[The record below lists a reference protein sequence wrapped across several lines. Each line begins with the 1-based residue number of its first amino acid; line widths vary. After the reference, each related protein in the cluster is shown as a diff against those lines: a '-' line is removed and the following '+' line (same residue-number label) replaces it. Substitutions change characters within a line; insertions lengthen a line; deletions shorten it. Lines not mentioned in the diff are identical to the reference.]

1 MRAPSISSRAGSGPV
16 SLAEQLAD
24 APWPVRARA
33 TWSLA
38 WPVILSFSL
47 ESIVGLIDALFV
59 GRLGATPTAAV
70 GLGVHML
77 SAVNLAMF
85 AVGTGAL
92 AIVARHVGA
101 GEHAEAEAAVGQSI
115 VAAAVLGLGTA
126 AIVATFAPAIIGL
139 FRIEPDVAAV
149 AVPFIRLLMLALAPS
164 AVVFTVCASLRAAG
178 DTRTPLL
185 VGAVVGCTNTAL
197 AWTLIFGN
205 LGMPAL
211 GVRGAGLATATA
223 MTVGAALAVGLLL
236 RGRLALAVHWRAM
249 WPNLPLVGRVLR
261 VGYPAAIE
269 HAIMQAGF
277 LAYMAFAAH
286 YGTGAVAAYFIGVRI
301 LALAFLPGLGFGA
314 AAGALVGQ
322 SLGARRADEAT
333 RDGWMAVWLSMALMT
348 TGGLILFTVARPVAQ
363 LFVNDPAVVDAAV
376 PFIQVLALVHPLMA
390 IDFTL
395 SGALRGAGDTRFP
408 LLVALLG
415 FYVGRLG
422 VSYLVTF
429 VLGLP
434 ILWLWMSLVVD
445 YIVRA
450 SLKSWRFRSGAWQRA
465 RV

>member
-1 MRAPSISSRAGSGPV
+1 MRAPSLPRAGSGPV
-16 SLAEQLAD
+16 SLAEELAG
-24 APWPVRARA
+24 APWPARARA
-33 TWSLA
+33 TWGLA
-38 WPVILSFSL
+38 WPVILAFSL
-47 ESIVGLIDALFV
+47 ESIVGLIDALLV
-59 GRLGATPTAAV
+59 GRLGANATAAV
-70 GLGVHML
+70 GLGVQML
-77 SAVNLAMF
+77 SAMNLAMF

-101 GEHAEAEAAVGQSI
+101 GERAAAEAAVGQSLL
-115 VAAAVLGLGTA
+115 AAAGLGLATA
-126 AIVATFAPAIIGL
+126 AVVVPCAPLLIGL
-139 FRIEPDVAAV
+139 FRIEPGVAAE
-149 AVPFIRLLMLALAPS
+149 AVPFIRLLMLGLAPS
-164 AVVFTVCASLRAAG
+164 AVVFTVSASLRAAG

-185 VGAVVGCTNTAL
+185 IGAVVGLTNVVL
-197 AWTLIFGN
+197 AWGLIFGHFG
-205 LGMPAL
+205 LPAL
-211 GVRGAGLATATA
+211 GVRGAGLATASA
-223 MTVGAALAVGLLL
+223 FTVGAALGVGLLL
-236 RGRLALAVHWRAM
+236 RGRLALAVHWRSLRPRPAI
-249 WPNLPLVGRVLR
+249 VGRVLR

-286 YGTGAVAAYFIGVRI
+286 YGTGAVAAYFIGVRV

-322 SLGARRADEAT
+322 SLGARRADDAT
-333 RDGWMAVWLSMALMT
+333 RDGWMAVWLSMAFMT
-348 TGGLILFTVARPVAQ
+348 TGGLVLFAVARPVAQ
-363 LFVNDPAVVDAAV
+363 LFVDDAAVVDAAV

-422 VSYLVTF
+422 ASYVVTF

-434 ILWLWMSLVVD
+434 ILWLWLTLVLD

-450 SLKSWRFRSGAWQRA
+450 SLKSWRFRSGAWQRM